1 MVFRH
6 KNLETHI
13 NLDQSTFVENILRRF
28 ELNDWEQQKHKPRL
42 TKNCKKIFK
51 PESSKAIA
59 TIYENLVGELLLL
72 VKPPRFDTMY
82 ITKILSRF
90 KSETTSYQWSAGK
103 RVLRYLRYPKRFKLT
118 SPRDSCFELIEE
130 SDADWSGNV
139 NNRQS
144 TTAYYFKP
152 LKKHVAENWTPQNQ
166 RSDNGRE
173 YKNKKL
179 NKFCVKNKIN
189 HEFTIPEIPEK
200 NGVAER
206 YNKTLIESARCLL
219 VESRLPKCYW
229 VRADCVKNLL
239 NRKTD
244 RKSSFKKMFK
254 RKRKTD
260 LFKILGYLACVEN
273 NNARNPQEFDIKAQ
287 KCVFLANLTTAQR
300 TWFKT

>member
-1 MVFRH
+1 MLVFSLTTIRVTH
-6 KNLETHI
+6 VSSTRSTNLKV
-13 NLDQSTFVENILRRF
+13 LKYF
-28 ELNDWEQQKHKPRL
+28 E
-42 TKNCKKIFK
+42 
-51 PESSKAIA
+51 
-59 TIYENLVGELLLL
+59 
-72 VKPPRFDTMY
+72 
-82 ITKILSRF
+82 
-90 KSETTSYQWSAGK
+90 
-103 RVLRYLRYPKRFKLT
+103 
-118 SPRDSCFELIEE
+118 
-130 SDADWSGNV
+130 
-139 NNRQS
+139 
-144 TTAYYFKP
+144 
-152 LKKHVAENWTPQNQ
+152 KHVAENWTLRKQW
-166 RSDNGRE
+166 SDNGRE
-173 YKNKKL
+173 YKNKKF